1 MNESRFDFWM
11 LDLDG
16 TLVDVEESYVQ
27 EIVGEVGERVG
38 ASFDAWESEMLWYGP
53 TEPRALW
60 YGPTEPRARIL
71 QAHDVDREHF
81 WAAFHEVEE
90 PETRAAATHL
100 YPDAE
105 AFLAA
110 VDAPVGLV
118 THCQEYLTG
127 PVLDELDIGDWFDTV
142 VCCTE
147 ETGWKPDPQP
157 IEMAMADLGVS
168 HNGHRGAM
176 VGDDPGD
183 TGAAWNAGLSAIHV
197 SRRDP
202 ERIGRCVRGDRRIS
216 SLTELTC

>member
-1 MNESRFDFWM
+1 MTQMSTSGFDFWM

-16 TLVDVEESYVQ
+16 TLVDVEESYIQ
-27 EIVGEVGERVG
+27 EIVGEVGECVG

-53 TEPRALW
+53 S
-60 YGPTEPRARIL
+60 EPRARIL
-71 QAHDVDREHF
+71 QTHGVDRERF

-90 PETRAAATHL
+90 PESRAAATHL

-105 AFLAA
+105 AFLAT

-127 PVLDELDIGDWFDTV
+127 PVLDELDIADWFDTV
-142 VCCTE
+142 LCCSE
-147 ETGWKPDPQP
+147 ETGWKPDPEP
-157 IEMAMADLGVS
+157 IEMAMADLGVG
-168 HNGHRGAM
+168 HNGHHGAM

-216 SLTELTC
+216 SLTELTG

>member
-1 MNESRFDFWM
+1 VILMSTSPYDFWL

-16 TLVDVEESYVQ
+16 TLVDVEESYIEEV
-27 EIVGEVGERVG
+27 VGEVGTRLG

-53 TEPRALW
+53 TEPRN
-60 YGPTEPRARIL
+60 RIL
-71 QAHDVDREHF
+71 RAHDVDRRRF
-81 WAAFHEVEE
+81 WDTFHEVEE

-105 AFLAA
+105 RFLTAL
-110 VDAPVGLV
+110 DEPVGLV
-118 THCQEYLTG
+118 THCQEYLTA
-127 PVLDELDIGDWFDTV
+127 PVLDELDIGDWFDTI
-142 VCCTE
+142 VCCSE

-157 IEMAMADLGVS
+157 LEMAMTDLGVGY
-168 HNGHRGAM
+168 NGHRGAM

-202 ERIGRCVRGDRRIS
+202 ERVGQCVLGDRRVG
-216 SLTELTC
+216 SLAELEPSA